1 MPDPVRFQRVAE
13 LFEAARTRA
22 GVDREAFL
30 EGACGDDPSLL
41 TEVLRLLEHHDA
53 EGAPVDT
60 PIVPPGTSSAP
71 TSAAS
76 IVRAQQHS

>member
-1 MPDPVRFQRVAE
+1 MLGFGDQRSLSVGFIGYAMNPSGPALT
-13 LFEAARTRA
+13 LFSRSFCGRLMRT
-22 GVDREAFL
+22 V
-30 EGACGDDPSLL
+30 
-41 TEVLRLLEHHDA
+41 V
-53 EGAPVDT
+53 